1 MGVEVAE
8 QMGNETVLYLKSGVD
23 TLIARVP
30 PQTAPRPGDSVTVG
44 FAPDRLH
51 FFDAETELTLV

>member
-1 MGVEVAE
+1 
-8 QMGNETVLYLKSGVD
+8 MGNETVLYLKAGED

-30 PQTAPRPGDSVTVG
+30 PQNAPRPGDSVTVG

-51 FFDAETELTLV
+51 FFDAETEMMLA